1 MNDKCF
7 NYEKRY
13 YKNGFFD
20 SFVDATYILTME
32 NSKRK
37 LNYENQLKKY
47 IPTKIVYIVVNKGYK
62 KCTKKLVKQ
71 RPNYDLIDANLNIMN
86 HSLKNNYENI
96 LILED
101 DFIFNDAL
109 IESKILNEI
118 KDFFNNNK
126 NKNFY
131 FNLGPS
137 PSLFNIIP
145 NKNIYKCILTFTTH
159 GVIYKKNL
167 ILDILNDKNIY
178 IKNDNYIHIDRYI
191 SKYSGYF
198 YKIPLVFQTF
208 PETENQ
214 KFWTTN
220 DILSKITKLQ
230 NKYLNIDGSSNDY
243 YVIKNGWYKL
253 YSILFFFNYLLNI
266 IGASIILLILYYL
279 YKINMKKNKIIK
291 RTK

>member
-37 LNYENQLKKY
+37 LDYENQLKKY
-47 IPTKIVYIVVNKGYK
+47 IPTKIVYIVLNKGYK
-62 KCTKKLVKQ
+62 KCAKNLVKQ
-71 RPNYDLIDANLNIMN
+71 QSNYDIVDANLNIMN

-109 IESKILNEI
+109 IDFNIINEI
-118 KDFFNNNK
+118 KDFFINNK

-131 FNLGPS
+131 FNLGPI
-137 PSLFNIIP
+137 PFLFNIIP
-145 NKNIYKCILTFTTH
+145 NKNIYKSIFITSNQ

-167 ILDILNDKNIY
+167 ILEIVNDKNIY
-178 IKNDNYIHIDRYI
+178 IKNDIHIDKYI
-191 SKYSGYF
+191 NKYNSYF
-198 YKIPLVFQTF
+198 YKIPLIIQTL
-208 PETENQ
+208 PETENREIWSD
-214 KFWTTN
+214 FISN
-220 DILSKITKLQ
+220 YFIEISE
-230 NKYLNIDGSSNDY
+230 LNLNP
-243 YVIKNGWYKL
+243 KKGWDRM

-266 IGASIILLILYYL
+266 IVASIILLIVYYL
-279 YKINMKKNKIIK
+279 YKITMKKNKIMK